1 MKLSRLIEELTL
13 TKDLNGDMELVGMVD
28 GEIFMDIEL
37 NCPGE
42 NQPCYIEMYDGNGLH
57 KNTLPI
63 THDEG
68 KGYKEALYM
77 ASENEFFSLTL
88 KLCICEE
95 NGYIDSCVRLTNKKN
110 GKGDMRNFTSGKFGD
125 ALTYYKRQKAIFI
138 DD

>member
-42 NQPCYIEMYDGNGLH
+42 NQPCYIEMYDGDGLH

-63 THDEG
+63 TCDNGRGH
-68 KGYKEALYM
+68 KEVLYM
-77 ASENEFFSLTL
+77 ADENEHFML
-88 KLCICEE
+88 KFILAIDEDI
-95 NGYIDSCVRLTNKKN
+95 GYIETTVKLINKKN
-110 GKGDMRNFTSGKFGD
+110 GKGDMRNFIPDKFKD
-125 ALTYYKRQKAIFI
+125 ALAYYNRQKSIII
-138 DD
+138 DY